1 MQDCKEVAM
10 RFPNLVWAI
19 EDKRLRHY
27 EVADRVGISS
37 FRFSRCLRG
46 RSQFEATERQRI
58 VEALGYPEAWLF
70 ASPTPPARSG
80 FQSGEAAPFMAS
92 VADR

>member
-1 MQDCKEVAM
+1 M

-27 EVADRVGISS
+27 EVADRAGVSV

-46 RSQFEATERQRI
+46 RSEFEPAERQRI
-58 VEALGYPEAWLF
+58 VEVLGFPEAWLF
-70 ASPTPPARSG
+70 AQPIPPTRSG
-80 FQSGEAAPFMAS
+80 FQSSESAPFMVS
-92 VADR
+92 ERVAGG

>member
-1 MQDCKEVAM
+1 M

-27 EVADRVGISS
+27 EVADRSGVST

-46 RSQFEATERQRI
+46 RSEFEARERSRI
-58 VEALGYPEAWLF
+58 AEVLGYPETWLF
-70 ASPTPPARSG
+70 SQPMPPARSG
-80 FQSGEAAPFMAS
+80 PRPNESAPFMAS
-92 VADR
+92 AANG